1 MSKQSREAFL
11 DQLRSGKYATNQ
23 AKVFQVLSNVAA
35 LNLQELRDHF
45 SGNRD
50 AEYMPHQT
58 LTATLSS
65 LCDMGVIAQN
75 PTNGY
80 FFRTP
85 EHVWDDCAKRRKED
99 KYKKWVKK
107 GQEMG
112 WHHRYTRDRINE
124 DGLFWDNFN
133 QV

>member
-23 AKVFQVLSNVAA
+23 AKVFQVLSNASA
-35 LNLQELRDHF
+35 LNLQQLRDHF

-65 LCDMGVIAQN
+65 LCDMGVVAQN

-85 EHVWDDCAKRRKED
+85 EHVWEDCAKRRDTQAYERWKARGEKEGWFKRAYTD
-99 KYKKWVKK
+99 KMVDDELKQW
-107 GQEMG
+107 
-112 WHHRYTRDRINE
+112 R
-124 DGLFWDNFN
+124 LF
-133 QV
+133 QK